1 MTTFVLVRHAV
12 TAHTGHKL
20 SGWMPNL
27 PLTSEGRAQAVAVA
41 ERLAAVRMDAIYSSP
56 ILRTVETARAIAAR
70 HDLDVTIRKG
80 IGEVEYG
87 TWTDRSLKSLARTKL
102 WTTVQ
107 RFPSGARFPEGESL
121 REVQSRAIH
130 ELERLR
136 SEHPKHTVCVVSHG
150 DVIRLVAAHY
160 LGVHIDLFQRIHIGP
175 ASVSVIS
182 VGDQGPMVLTLNS
195 SVGPPAQGGTA
206 APSDGSKAKRS
217 EKRRA

>member
-12 TAHTGHKL
+12 TAHTGLKL

-27 PLTSEGRAQAVAVA
+27 RLTSEGRAQAEAVA
-41 ERLAAVRMDAIYSSP
+41 ERLGSVKLDAIYSSP

-70 HDLDVTIRKG
+70 HDLDVTMRMG

-107 RFPSGARFPEGESL
+107 RFPSSARFPEGESL
-121 REVQSRAIH
+121 REVQSRALA

-136 SEHPKHTVCVVSHG
+136 AEHPRQTVCLVSHG
-150 DVIRLVAAHY
+150 DVIRLLAAHY

-195 SVGPPAQGGTA
+195 STAPSARAGAA
-206 APSDGSKAKRS
+206 APSDGSRAKSS

>member
-12 TAHTGHKL
+12 TAHTGLKL

-27 PLTSEGRAQAVAVA
+27 RLTSEGRAQAEAVA
-41 ERLAAVRMDAIYSSP
+41 ERLGSVKLDAIYSSP

-70 HDLDVTIRKG
+70 HDLDVTMRKG

-107 RFPSGARFPEGESL
+107 RFPSSARFPEGESL
-121 REVQSRAIH
+121 REVQSRALA

-136 SEHPKHTVCVVSHG
+136 AEHPRQTVCLVSHG
-150 DVIRLVAAHY
+150 DVIRLLAAHY

-195 SVGPPAQGGTA
+195 STAPSARAGAA
-206 APSDGSKAKRS
+206 APSDGSRAKSS